1 MILSF
6 VYFRAIKS
14 DTEINN
20 ERVTSEDSINEYGLG
35 MIQSPIDIL
44 KIIKNN

>member
-6 VYFRAIKS
+6 IYFRAIKS

-20 ERVTSEDSINEYGLG
+20 ERVTSEDSINDMVGE
-35 MIQSPIDIL
+35 IL
-44 KIIKNN
+44 LLMFLESQ